1 MFAGI
6 TTALLSID
14 QLSRQIADAL
24 HAFEPQIYAAIL
36 LIVLAWFVVFPPKND
51 PDQI

>member
-14 QLSRQIADAL
+14 QLSRQITDAL

-36 LIVLAWFVVFPPKND
+36 LTELAWFVVFQPQND